1 MCTFGFVVLNLKEV
15 IAFADVIQFFFFPLM
30 HGRIA
35 NGQLYKCYYAIQYYC
50 LYAFVFL
57 VFCALDVGKNHSVN
71 ST

>member
-1 MCTFGFVVLNLKEV
+1 MCTFGFVVLNLKEL
-15 IAFADVIQFFFFPLM
+15 IAFANVIQFFFPVM
-30 HGRIA
+30 YSRIA
-35 NGQLYKCYYAIQYYC
+35 NGQLFKFYYAIQYYY